1 MSRQVVTY
9 VTSSAF
15 KRDELAVINEHC
27 LLLGSVPIPSRFDF
41 DIREIDLK
49 ETLDVSLEAIVS
61 AEARDA
67 YAKTRVPVI
76 VEHAGLIFVEHES
89 AGYPGGLTKPM
100 WNSLGLNFIDETN
113 SAGRAV
119 IARACIGYCDGQSV
133 RTFVGETYG
142 RLASEPRGDRKFYWD
157 VLFVPDD
164 DNESGLTYAEIVE
177 DPAKGLAEKV
187 LKHSQ
192 SRKAMV
198 KFLEWRLDNDP
209 PLWNLLS

>member
-1 MSRQVVTY
+1 MVTY
-9 VTSSAF
+9 VTSSQF
-15 KRDELAVINEHC
+15 KRDELSLIAQNC
-27 LLLGSVPIPSRFDF
+27 LLRHSDPIPDYFDF
-41 DIREIDLK
+41 DVRDMELK

-67 YAKTRVPVI
+67 YSKTRVPVI
-76 VEHAGLIFVEHES
+76 VEHAGLVFVDRES
-89 AGYPGGLTKPM
+89 ASYPGGLTKPM
-100 WNSLGLNFIDETN
+100 WNSLGADFVRETS

-119 IARACIGYCDGQSV
+119 IARACIGYCDGQAV
-133 RTFVGETYG
+133 HVFVGETLG
-142 RLASEPRGDRKFYWD
+142 RLAEEPRGNRDFYWD

-164 DNESGLTYAEIVE
+164 DNELGLTYAEMVE
-177 DPAKGLAEKV
+177 NPNMGLAEKV

-209 PLWNLLS
+209 PLWNLLA